1 MYTVEEFD
9 EAKTKVLKYILYKK
23 RTENEVRTKFGKIM
37 QEELLDDVIEYL
49 KDVGYINDTEYIEKT
64 VNQFCILKNLSLRE
78 IRYKLLSKGIS
89 KDKIEEYISEN
100 YEELKEYEQKSA
112 DNIVYKKSTS
122 MEADEIKQYLL
133 KKGYSIESVNK
144 AMEEI
149 E

>member
-23 RTENEVRTKFGKIM
+23 RTENEVITKFGRMI
-37 QEELLDDVIEYL
+37 QEELLKDVIDYL
-49 KDVGYINDTEYIEKT
+49 KDAGYINDNEYIEKT
-64 VNQFCILKNLSLRE
+64 VNQFCNLKNLSLRE
-78 IRYKLLSKGIS
+78 IRYKLLYKGIS

-100 YEELKEYEQKSA
+100 YEELEDYEKKSA
-112 DNIVYKKSTS
+112 KNIVYKKSTS
-122 MEADEIKQYLL
+122 MEPEEIKQYLL
-133 KKGYSIESVNK
+133 KKGYSSESVKN

>member
-23 RTENEVRTKFGKIM
+23 RTENEVITKFGRII
-37 QEELLDDVIEYL
+37 QEELLKDVIDYL
-49 KDVGYINDTEYIEKT
+49 KDAGYINDNEYIEKT
-64 VNQFCILKNLSLRE
+64 VNQFCNLKNLSLRE
-78 IRYKLLSKGIS
+78 IRYKLLYKGIS

-100 YEELKEYEQKSA
+100 YEELEDYEKKSA
-112 DNIVYKKSTS
+112 KNIIYKKSTS
-122 MEADEIKQYLL
+122 MELEEIKQYLL
-133 KKGYSIESVNK
+133 KKGYSSESIKN

>member
-23 RTENEVRTKFGKIM
+23 RTENEVITKFGRMI
-37 QEELLDDVIEYL
+37 QEELLKDVIDYL
-49 KDVGYINDTEYIEKT
+49 KDAGYINDNEYIEKT
-64 VNQFCILKNLSLRE
+64 VNQFCNLKNLSLRE
-78 IRYKLLSKGIS
+78 IRYKLLYKGIS

-100 YEELKEYEQKSA
+100 YEELEDYEKKSA
-112 DNIVYKKSTS
+112 KNIVYKKSTS
-122 MEADEIKQYLL
+122 MELEEIKQYLL
-133 KKGYSIESVNK
+133 KKGYSSESVKN

>member
-23 RTENEVRTKFGKIM
+23 RTENEVITKFGRMI
-37 QEELLDDVIEYL
+37 QEELLKDVIDYL
-49 KDVGYINDTEYIEKT
+49 KDAGYINDNEYIEKT
-64 VNQFCILKNLSLRE
+64 VTQFCNLKNLSLRE
-78 IRYKLLSKGIS
+78 IRYKLLYKGIS

-100 YEELKEYEQKSA
+100 YEELEDYEKKSA
-112 DNIVYKKSTS
+112 KNIIYKKSTS
-122 MEADEIKQYLL
+122 MELEEIKQYLL
-133 KKGYSIESVNK
+133 KKGYSSESVKN

>member
-23 RTENEVRTKFGKIM
+23 RTENEVITKFGRMI
-37 QEELLDDVIEYL
+37 QEELLKDVIDYL
-49 KDVGYINDTEYIEKT
+49 KDAGYINDNEYIEKT
-64 VNQFCILKNLSLRE
+64 VNQFCNLKNLSLRE
-78 IRYKLLSKGIS
+78 IRYKLLYKGIS

-100 YEELKEYEQKSA
+100 YEELEDYEKKSA
-112 DNIVYKKSTS
+112 KNIIYKKSTS
-122 MEADEIKQYLL
+122 MELEEIKQYLL
-133 KKGYSIESVNK
+133 KKGYSSESVKN

>member
-49 KDVGYINDTEYIEKT
+49 KDAGYINDNEYIEKT
-64 VNQFCILKNLSLRE
+64 VNQFCILKNLSIRE

-100 YEELKEYEQKSA
+100 YEELNEYEQKSA
-112 DNIVYKKSTS
+112 NNIVYKKSTS

-133 KKGYSIESVNK
+133 KKGYSLESVNK

>member
-1 MYTVEEFD
+1 
-9 EAKTKVLKYILYKK
+9 
-23 RTENEVRTKFGKIM
+23 M

-49 KDVGYINDTEYIEKT
+49 KDAGYINDNEYIKKT
-64 VNQFCILKNLSLRE
+64 VNQFCILKNLSIRE

-112 DNIVYKKSTS
+112 NNIVYKKSTS

-133 KKGYSIESVNK
+133 KKGYSLESVNK

>member
-23 RTENEVRTKFGKIM
+23 RTENEVITKFGRMM
-37 QEELLDDVIEYL
+37 QEELLKDVIDYL
-49 KDVGYINDTEYIEKT
+49 KDAGYINDNEYIEKT
-64 VNQFCILKNLSLRE
+64 VNQFCNLKNLSLRE
-78 IRYKLLSKGIS
+78 IRYKLLYKGIS

-100 YEELKEYEQKSA
+100 YEELEDYEKKSA
-112 DNIVYKKSTS
+112 KNIIYKKSTS
-122 MEADEIKQYLL
+122 MELEEIKQYLL
-133 KKGYSIESVNK
+133 KKGYSSESVKN